1 MERNYEEI
9 YKKLRLDGFF
19 SEYLPPCFKLEEAM
33 FIMLPPQD
41 CDLIQPCSFTMSR
54 FNANDSRR
62 TIYIPEICAYAVLNE
77 YVKQNKIIEELTE
90 FIDTNEVTFS
100 KIIMDDSSIRKH
112 EQIYGSVTHQGEKI
126 KSQYIDNVV
135 KKLIISAGAKKIL
148 KLDIANCFSSFYT
161 HYIPAIIMGFDEAE
175 KNYKKSKKREDTDE
189 KYEKYCK
196 LDKIIR
202 KLNKNQTNGLL
213 VGPIISKIIVEGLLT
228 RIDKELENSGI
239 KYTRY
244 VDDYEVYLFEDNE
257 DCIKNIFVEALKK
270 YGLSLNY
277 EKMEIIDFPYYVV
290 NNFDRMIE
298 LYNNR
303 EVDNYDLIKLF
314 NDFFEIERSG
324 TKGAIR
330 YLIKNL
336 ESSPIN
342 VKNNE
347 LFDSYILTVMSNDPR
362 SLTKACSLLIE
373 NNMEH
378 GIDDNYIN
386 QIKHMLLENSRKN
399 YDLEVIWLLYLLIET
414 NNIIKDE
421 DVITAIL
428 ESNNEL
434 AQLMILRKN
443 LTDSTE
449 KIKQNAKSWI
459 LNYELFASDIISINE
474 FCDRLVIKKNKNI
487 YEKLKVEN
495 MHFCYRDI

>member
-19 SEYLPPCFKLEEAM
+19 SEYLPPCFKLEGAM
-33 FIMLPPQD
+33 FIMLPPLN

-175 KNYKKSKKREDTDE
+175 NNYKKSKKREDTDE
-189 KYEKYCK
+189 KYKKYCK

-257 DCIKNIFVEALKK
+257 DCIKNIFVEVLKK

-277 EKMEIIDFPYYVV
+277 EKMEIIGFPYYLVD
-290 NNFDRMIE
+290 NFDRMIE

-330 YLIKNL
+330 YLIKSL

-347 LFDSYILTVMSNDPR
+347 LFDSYILTIMSNDPR

-373 NNMEH
+373 NNMAH

-414 NNIIKDE
+414 DNINKDE

-459 LNYELFASDIISINE
+459 LNHELFASDIISINE
-474 FCDRLVIKKNKNI
+474 FCDRLVINKNKNV

>member
-19 SEYLPPCFKLEEAM
+19 SEYLPPCFKLEGAM
-33 FIMLPPQD
+33 FIMLPPQN

-100 KIIMDDSSIRKH
+100 KIIMEDSSIRKH
-112 EQIYGSVTHQGEKI
+112 EQVYGSEMHQGEKI

-161 HYIPAIIMGFDEAE
+161 HYIPTIIMGFEEAE
-175 KNYKKSKKREDTDE
+175 NNYKKSIKGEVTEE
-189 KYEKYCK
+189 KYIKYNK
-196 LDKIIR
+196 LDNIIR

-228 RIDKELENSGI
+228 RIDKELEDSGI

-257 DCIKNIFVEALKK
+257 DCIKNIFVEVLKK

-277 EKMEIIDFPYYVV
+277 EKMEIIDFPYYLVD
-290 NNFDRMIE
+290 NFDRMIE

-330 YLIKNL
+330 YLIKSL
-336 ESSPIN
+336 ES
-342 VKNNE
+342 
-347 LFDSYILTVMSNDPR
+347 
-362 SLTKACSLLIE
+362 
-373 NNMEH
+373 
-378 GIDDNYIN
+378 
-386 QIKHMLLENSRKN
+386 
-399 YDLEVIWLLYLLIET
+399 
-414 NNIIKDE
+414 
-421 DVITAIL
+421 
-428 ESNNEL
+428 
-434 AQLMILRKN
+434 
-443 LTDSTE
+443 
-449 KIKQNAKSWI
+449 
-459 LNYELFASDIISINE
+459 
-474 FCDRLVIKKNKNI
+474 
-487 YEKLKVEN
+487 
-495 MHFCYRDI
+495 